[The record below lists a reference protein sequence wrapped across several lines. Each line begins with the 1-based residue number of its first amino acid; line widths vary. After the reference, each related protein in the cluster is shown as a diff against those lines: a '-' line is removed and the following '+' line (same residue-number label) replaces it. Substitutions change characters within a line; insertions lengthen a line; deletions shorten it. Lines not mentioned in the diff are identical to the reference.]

1 MVFEDFYIKL
11 QCLLSFVFILREPRN
26 HSKQIILTKTTDS
39 FNNVTFEETIVASSH
54 QGNKLMRK
62 FISNPVTRSIF
73 DDRKSSERSTLREYD
88 TKSEIEKPS
97 SVEED
102 TTGFQVN
109 KELVIPRAIT
119 EGEEVIE
126 KMSEEELLREYE
138 DISNQLKHNHIKLE
152 RRV

>member
-1 MVFEDFYIKL
+1 M
-11 QCLLSFVFILREPRN
+11 SFVPRQLRN
-26 HSKQIILTKTTDS
+26 HSKQIISTKTTDS

-73 DDRKSSERSTLREYD
+73 DDRKSSKRSTLRDYD
-88 TKSEIEKPS
+88 IKSEINEPS
-97 SVEED
+97 SLEKD

-126 KMSEEELLREYE
+126 EMSEEELLREYE
-138 DISNQLKHNHIKLE
+138 DISNQLKHDHIKLE